1 MMIMVVVMVVVMVSI
16 KKYTVLRLL
25 TPGACITQPLTLFS
39 NIHYLELFN
48 KFFSLV
54 FSVVSLSPSVSS
66 HVLICF
72 VYLHL
77 TLYSNDLEFC
87 YQVLVHHITL
97 FYAISSF
104 VFSNLLFISCFLS
117 RMFIGPCIIVITEE

>member
-77 TLYSNDLEFC
+77 TLYSNDLEFSVIKFWC
-87 YQVLVHHITL
+87 T
-97 FYAISSF
+97 ISLYF
-104 VFSNLLFISCFLS
+104 MLS
-117 RMFIGPCIIVITEE
+117 PHLYLATYSS